1 LAAASE
7 SLRLLY
13 KEMNPEAPIRVC
25 FFCLCP
31 EEDLETWSWC
41 GGGATAVAATTVA
54 ASVAAAFAFALKT
67 TTLTAGEED
76 NNGLQTTAC
85 EKKQSAINHA
95 HLPSPPGFCSS
106 FFCFF
111 FFFL

>member
-41 GGGATAVAATTVA
+41 GGGATA
-54 ASVAAAFAFALKT
+54 AAAVFAFALKT

-95 HLPSPPGFCSS
+95 PLPSPPGFCSS

>member
-41 GGGATAVAATTVA
+41 GGGATAVAAV
-54 ASVAAAFAFALKT
+54 FAFALKT

-95 HLPSPPGFCSS
+95 PLPSPPGFCSS